1 MATIDQRPGPDGK
14 LVYRVRVR
22 RKGTPTQ
29 TSTFTK
35 LADAKQWAQM
45 IAGRVLEGRH
55 FPSMKPTRHTVS
67 ETIER
72 YLCEILPHKSAN
84 TRYNQRY
91 QLQWWSK
98 QLGPSALRD
107 LTPDLLSQWR
117 DALAKTRA
125 PASVRA
131 YFSVLSHVLTI
142 TVKEWGWLRDNP
154 MHNVRMPRIPRGRV
168 RYLSED
174 ARQRLLNACKGS
186 RNPWLYTVV
195 VLALSTGAR
204 KMELRRLRW
213 PDVDVQRQVIT
224 LHETKNGERCVLPL
238 TGHAWDLLQYHALH
252 RRTDTEL
259 LFPRQRELNKPMD
272 IREAWE
278 STVKRAGITDFRF
291 HDLRHSC
298 ASYLAMRGASLA
310 EIAEVLGHKTLQ
322 MTKRY
327 THLSEAHT
335 RGVVERMNRAVFG
348 E

>member
-1 MATIDQRPGPDGK
+1 MATIDQRPGPDDK

-29 TSTFTK
+29 TATFTK

-45 IAGRVLEGRH
+45 IEGRVLDGRH
-55 FPSMKPTRHTVS
+55 FPSTKPARHTVS

-98 QLGPSALRD
+98 QLGPSALHD

-117 DALAKTRA
+117 DAQAKTRA
-125 PASVRA
+125 LASVNA
-131 YFSVLSHVLTI
+131 YLSVLSHVLTI
-142 TVKEWGWLRDNP
+142 AVKEWGWLRDNA
-154 MHNVRMPRIPRGRV
+154 MNNVRMPRIPRGRV
-168 RYLSED
+168 RYLSDDE
-174 ARQRLLNACKGS
+174 RQRLLNACKSS
-186 RNPWLYTVV
+186 RNPWLCTVV

-204 KMELRRLRW
+204 KMELLRLRW

-224 LHETKNGERCVLPL
+224 LHETKNGERRVLPL
-238 TGHAWDLLQYHALH
+238 TGHTWDLLQYHALH

-259 LFPRQRELNKPMD
+259 LFPRQRELDKPMD
-272 IREAWE
+272 IREAWG
-278 STVKRAGITDFRF
+278 STVKRANIADFRF

-298 ASYLAMRGASLA
+298 ASYLAMSGASLT

-335 RGVVERMNRAVFG
+335 LGVVERMNRAVFG